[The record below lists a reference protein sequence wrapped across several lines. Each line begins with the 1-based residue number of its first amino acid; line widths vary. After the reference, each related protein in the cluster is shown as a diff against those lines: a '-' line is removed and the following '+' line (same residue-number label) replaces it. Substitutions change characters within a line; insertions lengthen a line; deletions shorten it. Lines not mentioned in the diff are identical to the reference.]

1 MRGNMT
7 LIIHA
12 FLEERLTKTFKP
24 LAEIPSAPYQ
34 WAAIACSPSWMA
46 RIPLRQT
53 NSKSH
58 SPIMNRETKSCAE
71 GGGGEKGKFHGHPN
85 QSQTRETESTTIQT
99 KHKTRQVKRLLR
111 LFAFLVLFIVFTLI
125 GEKILYDLP
134 GWRTVGLAAIMGWL
148 IALSVNLEETHP
160 RNALQTTLSIEL
172 AMTVF
177 GIATLFKEKGT
188 IDTPWLLCFLI
199 AIGSIAT
206 ATINYLNVTSVTE
219 EK

>member
-1 MRGNMT
+1 MK
-7 LIIHA
+7 L
-12 FLEERLTKTFKP
+12 
-24 LAEIPSAPYQ
+24 SAVFCRQ
-34 WAAIACSPSWMA
+34 TT
-46 RIPLRQT
+46 PLRCQRR
-53 NSKSH
+53 KSLFQ
-58 SPIMNRETKSCAE
+58 R
-71 GGGGEKGKFHGHPN
+71 G
-85 QSQTRETESTTIQT
+85 RTESTTIQT

-148 IALSVNLEETHP
+148 IALSVNLEETYP

-177 GIATLFKEKGT
+177 GIAMLFKEKGT

-206 ATINYLNVTSVTE
+206 ATINYLDVTSVTE